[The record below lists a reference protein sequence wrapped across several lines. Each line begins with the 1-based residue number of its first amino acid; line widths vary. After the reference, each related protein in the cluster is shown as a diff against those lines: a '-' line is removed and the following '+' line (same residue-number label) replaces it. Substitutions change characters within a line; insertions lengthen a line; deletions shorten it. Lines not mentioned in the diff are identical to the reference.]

1 VNEDSGSRRL
11 PRFRQRSL
19 HTLGRRVGMAFRRR
33 VLGRFVPVKQV
44 RVIWIGDARCKRV
57 TLPDSFAATQL
68 ARSLERFRAQPV
80 FPALIAQSANELLL
94 EFVEGRP
101 FAEPLD
107 AARCDQLA
115 EFFAVL
121 YAQDRHAVE
130 PRSAGFVAAL
140 EQDVAFLTRAGVL
153 EAAAQPELERAIAAL
168 TPAQVFVGHD
178 YLDPIARNFVVTPA
192 GRLVAIDVEDLLP
205 SQLIGSGVAKAVLR
219 TQGADR
225 GRLLAGIR
233 RATALDLE
241 PVMPFVELAFL
252 AGWTKR
258 ALLKGRARLVRPE
271 LFEPF
276 RRRGVR

>member
-1 VNEDSGSRRL
+1 MTETPGVRRL

-19 HTLGRRVGMAFRRR
+19 HTLGRRVGMTLRRH
-33 VLGRFVPVKQV
+33 LFGRFVPEKQV
-44 RVIWIGDARCKRV
+44 RLIQIGGARCKRL
-57 TLPDSFAATQL
+57 TLPDTWTATQM
-68 ARSLERFRAQPV
+68 ARSLERFRAHPV
-80 FPALIAQSANELLL
+80 FPALLAQSANELLL

-101 FAEPLD
+101 IAEPLD
-107 AARCDQLA
+107 DATCDQLA

-121 YAQDRHAVE
+121 YAQDRHAIE
-130 PRSAGFVAAL
+130 PRGAGFVAAL
-140 EQDVAFLTRAGVL
+140 QQDLAFLGRVGVL
-153 EAAAQPELERAIAAL
+153 EPAALPELARAAEAL
-168 TPAQVFVGHD
+168 VPAQVYVGHD

-205 SQLIGSGVAKAVLR
+205 NQLLGSGVAKAVLR
-219 TQGADR
+219 TPGAQR
-225 GRLLAGIR
+225 ERLLAGIR
-233 RATALDLE
+233 RTAGLDLA